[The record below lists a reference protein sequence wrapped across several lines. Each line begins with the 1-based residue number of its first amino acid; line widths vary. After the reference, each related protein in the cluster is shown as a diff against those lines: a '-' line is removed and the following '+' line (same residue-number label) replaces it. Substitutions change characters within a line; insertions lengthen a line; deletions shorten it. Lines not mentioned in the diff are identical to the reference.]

1 MAPNSAD
8 VVICGAGIAGIA
20 TAYHLSVW
28 QGIRSV
34 LLVDERSPLTFT
46 SDKSTECYRNWW
58 PGPGTAM
65 VSLMNR
71 SIDIMETLAGES
83 GNVFH
88 LNRRGYLFATA
99 DREHLDDFRTAAAE
113 PATLG
118 AGQLRIHNGQQDV
131 GPYIPPQPAGFAGEP
146 DGADLILDQALI
158 RAQFPYL
165 SPETIAVL
173 HVRRAGWLSAQQL
186 GMFMLERA
194 KEQGVRFLSGKVVAV
209 ETVGGCVQVVHVA
222 YPGGEKTIF
231 TNIFVNAAGPFLWRT
246 GTLLGV
252 DIPVFAEL
260 HMKVMIKDRLEIVPR
275 GAPLLIWNDTQY
287 LPWNEAERALFAESD
302 ADRRLLE
309 LFPAGVHTRPEGGP
323 GSTTILIL
331 WDYHERRTEPVPNPP
346 LDPLYAEIALRGLA
360 TMLPQL
366 RAYFGRMPK
375 PLLDGGYYVKTREN
389 RPLIGPL
396 PVAGSYLIGA
406 LSGYGIMAS
415 SAAGELL
422 AAHIAG
428 VTLPDYAPA
437 FSLARYQD
445 PAYQALL
452 EDWTDSGQL

>member
-1 MAPNSAD
+1 VSSNSAD

-20 TAYHLSVW
+20 TAYHLAVR
-28 QGIRSV
+28 QGVRDV

-71 SIDIMETLAGES
+71 SIDIMETLAVAS

-99 DREHLDDFRTAAAE
+99 DREHLDDFCAAAAE
-113 PATLG
+113 PAALG
-118 AGQLRIHNGQQDV
+118 AGPLRIHDGRRGV
-131 GPYIPPQPAGFAGEP
+131 EPYLPSQPAGFADAP
-146 DGADLILDQALI
+146 SGADLILDRELI
-158 RAQFPYL
+158 RMHCPYL
-165 SPETIAVL
+165 SPDTIALL

-186 GMFMLERA
+186 GMFMLEKA
-194 KEQGVRFLSGKVVAV
+194 KAHGARFLSGKVTAV
-209 ETVGGCVQVVHVA
+209 ETAGQRVQAVHVA
-222 YPGGEKTIF
+222 VSGRVTTIH
-231 TNIFVNAAGPFLWRT
+231 TNRFVNAAGPFLRRT
-246 GTLLGV
+246 GALLGV

-260 HMKVMIKDRLEIVPR
+260 HMKVMINDRLGIVPR
-275 GAPLLIWNDTQY
+275 EAPLLIWNDSQY
-287 LPWNEAERALFAESD
+287 LPWSEDERALFAESD
-302 ADRRLLE
+302 TDRWLLAP
-309 LFPAGVHTRPEGGP
+309 FPAGVHTRPEGGP

-331 WDYHERRTEPVPNPP
+331 WDYHENEIDPVPDPP
-346 LDPLYAEIALRGLA
+346 LDPMYAEIALRGLA
-360 TMLPQL
+360 TMLPGL
-366 RAYFGRMPK
+366 RAYFDRMPK
-375 PLLDGGYYVKTREN
+375 PILDGGYYVKTREN
-389 RPLIGPL
+389 RPLIGPM
-396 PVAGSYLIGA
+396 PVEGSYLIGA

-422 AAHIAG
+422 AKHIVGA
-428 VTLPDYAPA
+428 TLPDYAPL

-452 EDWTDSGQL
+452 DDWADSGQL